1 MIQRN
6 WAIWAITLL
15 LGAAAAT
22 YQGYHLT
29 IALDA
34 DDTNHL
40 ETPLLL
46 AVARQATE
54 GPGTLYG
61 PYSGSSPL
69 VLIHAP
75 LYYRLAGLAA
85 WPLTRAGYDA
95 ITAAL
100 IAGRSLSLLGVALLL
115 LAVARLARFEGES
128 ARSGVWA
135 TLIVAASP
143 VLGSFG
149 VTVRPDTLGIA
160 LQTWGIWF
168 ILRSL
173 REGCGAW
180 KAGLLFALAVCV
192 KQHDLVSG
200 VVGFGLLALPGG
212 RGRARRFVGAVAVG
226 VGILGVYGGLEEWLT
241 GGMMSRAVVR
251 VPAALGRVNRA
262 TWGHVATVFLETAK
276 LSIGLL
282 ALAGACLVSGM
293 KGWRGGRLDAI
304 LGLFLVAE
312 TAAMV
317 PLCLN
322 STGSWVNYALEPV
335 VLGAVL
341 VARALDRVVSS
352 GSGWRLG
359 PVVLA
364 SAALLAADVR
374 LVRISA
380 GNRAKDREALRTLL
394 ADPALG
400 PRESR
405 YFVAVP
411 QYNRLYGRAELA
423 HDDWLYSSF
432 EAVGAAEPRSG
443 WLRSA
448 LTTGPVRRVVVA
460 NDPHRDPMLV
470 EGLAEPLPLL
480 GYRKVDRF
488 GRFDLWERCDA
499 NDPDR
504 LTARNRPDRWPEPR

>member
-1 MIQRN
+1 MMQQK
-6 WAIWAITLL
+6 WAIWGIILI
-15 LGAAAAT
+15 LGSAAAI

-40 ETPLLL
+40 ETPLML
-46 AVARQATE
+46 AVARQVSA
-54 GPGTLYG
+54 GPGGLYG
-61 PYSGSSPL
+61 PFSGTSPL

-75 LYYRLAGLAA
+75 LYYRLAALAA
-85 WPLTRAGYDA
+85 WPLPRPGVDA
-95 ITAAL
+95 ITAAM
-100 IAGRSLSLLGVALLL
+100 IAGRSLSLLGMALLL
-115 LAVARLARFEGES
+115 LAVARLANFEGTS
-128 ARSGVWA
+128 ARAGLWA
-135 TLIVAASP
+135 PLIVAASP

-168 ILRSL
+168 VLKSL
-173 REGCGAW
+173 REGQGAW
-180 KAGLLFALAVCV
+180 KAGLFFALAVCV
-192 KQHDLVSG
+192 KQHDVVSG
-200 VVGFGLLALPGG
+200 AVGFGLLALLGG
-212 RGRARRFVGAVAVG
+212 RGRVRQVIAAAAVG
-226 VGILGVYGGLEEWLT
+226 VVVLGTYAAFEEWLT
-241 GGMMSRAVVR
+241 GGMMSRAVVK

-262 TWGHVATVFLETAK
+262 TWGHLATVFVEAAK
-276 LSIGLL
+276 LSVGLL
-282 ALAGACLVSGM
+282 ALAGAWLAAGS
-293 KGWRGGRLDAI
+293 KGWRGGKVDAI
-304 LGLFLVAE
+304 LGLFLAAE

-341 VARALDRVVSS
+341 VARGLDRVVASAP
-352 GSGWRLG
+352 GWRCG
-359 PVVLA
+359 PIVLA
-364 SAALLAADVR
+364 AVALLAADAR

-380 GNRAKDREALRTLL
+380 RNRADDREALRSLL

-423 HDDWLYSSF
+423 HDDWLYSAF
-432 EAVGAAEPRSG
+432 EAVGAAEPRSS

-448 LTTGPVRRVVVA
+448 LTTGPVQQVVVA

-470 EGLAEPLPLL
+470 EGLAEPLPWL

-488 GRFDLWERCDA
+488 GRFDLWERRD
-499 NDPDR
+499 DR
-504 LTARNRPDRWPEPR
+504 LTARDRPNPWPDPR